1 VVVNHSPHIDA
12 AGFLAESTAISV
24 LFLDQCLLSTT
35 DSPRDHTQYHLKY
48 GGDCMENTFDG
59 IIPFYGSTDLVKTS
73 HFYESV
79 LGLSLYKDQGA
90 CRIYRVTSTGYI
102 GFCTHLPVM
111 AAERS
116 PIITL
121 LTEDVDAV
129 YRRIRGGILKIS
141 QKKISDS
148 RSTTSILE
156 TQTDMPLKSSGFW
169 IEERSGCD
177 WNEREAERPE
187 VLSTFIS
194 V

>member
-129 YRRIRGGILKIS
+129 YRRIRDAGWDTEDIPKENQRFKIYHFYTRDPDGHAVEI
-141 QKKISDS
+141 QRFLD
-148 RSTTSILE
+148 
-156 TQTDMPLKSSGFW
+156 
-169 IEERSGCD
+169 
-177 WNEREAERPE
+177 
-187 VLSTFIS
+187 
-194 V
+194 